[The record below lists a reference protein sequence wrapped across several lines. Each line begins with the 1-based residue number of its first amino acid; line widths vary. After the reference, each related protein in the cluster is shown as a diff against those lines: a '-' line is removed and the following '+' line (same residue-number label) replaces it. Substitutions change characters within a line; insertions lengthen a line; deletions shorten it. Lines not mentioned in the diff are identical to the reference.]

1 MTGSIAA
8 RPPAPVRA
16 AFDSRTVAPPVRVEL
31 WEKATARF
39 LVPMRITAAG
49 RSIIGVIGTRRVDQ
63 ASFCRLSATPH
74 TARRDEQ
81 VASGPGAGNYKVA
94 IGLHGRCVVS
104 QHGRRASL
112 GPGDI
117 TVYDTSEAYSVSG
130 DVPFGLLVALL
141 PQEAVAVGPDRVASI
156 AATCL
161 GGEHASPVRSGL
173 LALAATESHDGSFDQ
188 VMGAVRRLV
197 RAAPPARL
205 RGPRDAEAL
214 LSHAKEVIAA
224 RLGDPRLS
232 PDHVAAVLGVSRRY
246 LYALFA
252 AEVGPIAQYTRALRL
267 ELARDMLAAPGSSGI
282 PVAEIAVEC
291 GFPDPAHFSRAFRQA
306 YGRSPLQFR
315 RGPGTAPDGG

>member
-1 MTGSIAA
+1 MTGSTAA
-8 RPPAPVRA
+8 RPLPPARA
-16 AFDSRTVAPPVRVEL
+16 TFDSRTVAPPVRVEL

-49 RSIIGVIGTRRVDQ
+49 RSIIGVIGTRRIDQ

-81 VASGPGAGNYKVA
+81 AASGPGAGHYKVA

-141 PQEAVAVGPDRVASI
+141 PQEAVALGPDRVASI

-161 GGEHASPVRSGL
+161 RGEHASPVRSGL
-173 LALAATESHDGSFDQ
+173 LALASTESHDHNFEQ
-188 VMGAVRRLV
+188 VMGAVRRLL
-197 RAAPPARL
+197 REAPPARL
-205 RGPRDAEAL
+205 SGPRDAEAL
-214 LSHAKEVIAA
+214 LSRAKEVIAA

-246 LYALFA
+246 LYSLFA
-252 AEVGPIAQYTRALRL
+252 ADVGPIAQYTRALRL
-267 ELARDMLAAPGSSGI
+267 ELARDMLAAAGSSEI
-282 PVAEIAVEC
+282 PVADIAVEC
-291 GFPDPAHFSRAFRQA
+291 GFTDPAHFSRAFRQA

-315 RGPGTAPDGG
+315 RGPGAPDGG

>member
-1 MTGSIAA
+1 MTGSIGIRP
-8 RPPAPVRA
+8 RPPTGG

-49 RSIIGVIGTRRVDQ
+49 RSIIGVIGTRRVEQ
-63 ASFCRLSATPH
+63 ASVCRLSATPH
-74 TARRDEQ
+74 TARRDENL
-81 VASGPGAGNYKVA
+81 ASGPGAGHYKVA

-112 GPGDI
+112 GAGDI

-130 DVPFGLLVALL
+130 DVPFGLLVALI
-141 PQEAVAVGPDRVASI
+141 PQEVLDLGRDRVAAV

-161 GGEHASPVRSGL
+161 SGEYAGPVRSGL
-173 LALAATESHDGSFDQ
+173 LNLASGDSHDRSFEQ
-188 VMGAVRRLV
+188 VMDAVRRLV
-197 RAAPPARL
+197 LDAPPARL
-205 RGPRDAEAL
+205 HGPRDANAL
-214 LSHAKEVIAA
+214 LSLAKEVIAA

-252 AEVGPIAQYTRALRL
+252 ADVGPIARYTRALRL
-267 ELARDMLAAPGSSGI
+267 ELARDMLATAGELEK
-282 PVAEIAVEC
+282 PVADVAVEC
-291 GFPDPAHFSRAFRQA
+291 GFTDPAHFSHAFRQA
-306 YGRSPLQFR
+306 YGQSPLQFR
-315 RGPGTAPDGG
+315 RGRGRAPDGS